1 MEHPITISSAALP
14 TVIASMTTHNNPSLY
29 TSWTSPFLANRQL
42 KYYFAEMQA
51 LQYNRTLNRLHQI
64 LRKAGDKNKLWMSS
78 FVLML
83 GIAFVLESCQHL
95 LWIKADA
102 KVSRGEM
109 PSVDAAWEA
118 RQHCAEMDDGFE
130 FLCKLYHCKYRGKH
144 RQKTRYEELKSKTT
158 RVAEQ
163 VFADRVYEIVD
174 GNGELSEPGVASIPR
189 RSFSSS
195 VSVWHEADLDFYTGG
210 YLLHRQNLVVN
221 GMQDNNHAS
230 RLVARF
236 LVELMGLTQSSP

>member
-1 MEHPITISSAALP
+1 
-14 TVIASMTTHNNPSLY
+14 
-29 TSWTSPFLANRQL
+29 
-42 KYYFAEMQA
+42 
-51 LQYNRTLNRLHQI
+51 
-64 LRKAGDKNKLWMSS
+64 
-78 FVLML
+78 ML
-83 GIAFVLESCQHL
+83 GIASVLESCQHL

-102 KVSRGEM
+102 KVSRGEV

-118 RQHCAEMDDGFE
+118 RSHCAEMDDGFE

-144 RQKTRYEELKSKTT
+144 RQKTRYEELKGKTT
-158 RVAEQ
+158 RVQEQ

-174 GNGELSEPGVASIPR
+174 RNGECRASEEPQRRRYMSRPFSPS
-189 RSFSSS
+189 RSFTS
-195 VSVWHEADLDFYTGG
+195 VFLSGSEADQDHYTGG

>member
-1 MEHPITISSAALP
+1 
-14 TVIASMTTHNNPSLY
+14 
-29 TSWTSPFLANRQL
+29 
-42 KYYFAEMQA
+42 
-51 LQYNRTLNRLHQI
+51 
-64 LRKAGDKNKLWMSS
+64 
-78 FVLML
+78 ML
-83 GIAFVLESCQHL
+83 GIASVLESCQHL

-102 KVSRGEM
+102 KVSRGEVS
-109 PSVDAAWEA
+109 SVDAAWEA
-118 RQHCAEMDDGFE
+118 RSHCAEMDDGFE

-144 RQKTRYEELKSKTT
+144 RQKTRYEELKGKTT
-158 RVAEQ
+158 RVQEQ

-174 GNGELSEPGVASIPR
+174 RNGECRASEEPQRRRYMSRPFSPS
-189 RSFSSS
+189 RSFTS
-195 VSVWHEADLDFYTGG
+195 VFLSGSEADQDYYTGG

>member
-1 MEHPITISSAALP
+1 MQILSSIMEHPLTISSSTL
-14 TVIASMTTHNNPSLY
+14 TTTISQMQSHNNPSLY

-42 KYYFAEMQA
+42 KFYFAEMQT

-83 GIAFVLESCQHL
+83 GIASVLESCQHL

-102 KVSRGEM
+102 KVSRNETS
-109 PSVDAAWEA
+109 SVDAAWEA
-118 RQHCAEMDDGFE
+118 RNHCAEMDEGFE
-130 FLCKLYHCKYRGKH
+130 FLNKLYHCKYRGKH
-144 RQKTRYEELKSKTT
+144 RQKTRYEELKDKTT
-158 RVAEQ
+158 RVEEQ
-163 VFADRVYEIVD
+163 VFADRIYELVD
-174 GNGELSEPGVASIPR
+174 RNGEHFVPLTPISNQRKRPKRLTRPFI
-189 RSFSSS
+189 
-195 VSVWHEADLDFYTGG
+195 GG
-210 YLLHRQNLVVN
+210 YLLHRQNLIVN